1 MDTLRASILPF
12 DLSCKHPV
20 SCPFRR
26 EVFLLHPG
34 RAFSWVSPSGP
45 PPQLFKDRMIH
56 RVKDGTAGPKSMVVG
71 PSPDDR
77 VEFYHD
83 LARRAILV
91 FLDDPSDLLQE
102 RLHVLFRGGRKYSP
116 IVVLA
121 YMLSEEIKTIL
132 NRGNHRFLLRE
143 LESSF
148 LQKRFDAWFHLVF
161 QKFFGCS
168 CHDEVIGIPG

>member
-1 MDTLRASILPF
+1 MDPLRASILPF
-12 DLSCKHPV
+12 NLSCKHPV
-20 SCPFRR
+20 SCPFRC

-45 PPQLFKDRMIH
+45 PPQLFKDR
-56 RVKDGTAGPKSMVVG
+56 TAGPEAMVVG

-83 LARRAILV
+83 LARGAILV
-91 FLDDPSDLLQE
+91 CLDDPSDLLQE

-121 YMLSEEIKTIL
+121 YML
-132 NRGNHRFLLRE
+132 
-143 LESSF
+143 
-148 LQKRFDAWFHLVF
+148 
-161 QKFFGCS
+161 
-168 CHDEVIGIPG
+168 P